1 MNASKES
8 SKKVVV
14 IGLDGATLDLIK
26 PWAEEGK
33 LPTFKEMLTEGVHGI
48 LRSTIPHVTIPAWP
62 SFATGVNPGKHG
74 LYDFFKDDGETYNPK
89 IEPQPSRAI
98 KVPTLWQILGE
109 QDKRVA
115 IINVPSTFPP
125 TKVNGYMIT
134 GLLTPPGAEYTYPT
148 GFEKELV
155 DKIGNYS
162 VFSSPSAWKGSLDLF
177 MADLEKALEERV
189 KATLYLLEKDID
201 FLMVVDSGTDR
212 AGHELWR
219 FIDRSSPIFDPD
231 ELAKYGN
238 LLLKYYQEVDRALKT
253 ILSKLNK
260 EDTLFIMSDHGMG
273 PVRKFISLNIFL
285 MQQGFMKI
293 KKGPVSKIRYF
304 FFNNGWTFFN
314 LDRFLRKLQ
323 IELYISKTVSNQQKS
338 SLAERLFFSSRDIDW
353 TKTTAYALGSQGGI
367 RINLKGRESEGIV
380 TPGAEY
386 KKVRDDL
393 INKLHSASDP
403 SNGEKIVNDVFRCEE
418 IYHGP
423 YIEKAPDIIAM
434 PKENYEFSRAYRF
447 PFASVVQTTVGHS
460 GSHRLNGVFM
470 AVGEEIK
477 KDREI
482 KNANIIDLAPT
493 ILHTMD
499 VPVPTNMDG
508 KVLKEIFEPNSEL
521 GRKEVEYQEI
531 DYEKVR
537 VGEKVRK
544 LKQIGRI

>member
-1 MNASKES
+1 MNASKET

-14 IGLDGATLDLIK
+14 IGLDGATFDLIK
-26 PWAEEGK
+26 PWAKEGK
-33 LPTFKEMLTEGVHGI
+33 LPTFKKLVDEGAHGN

-62 SFATGVNPGKHG
+62 SFATGVNAGKHG
-74 LYDFFKDDGETYNPK
+74 LYDFFREVGESYNPK
-89 IEPQPSRAI
+89 VELQPSRSI
-98 KVPTLWQILGE
+98 KVPTLWQILSKYN
-109 QDKRVA
+109 KRVA

-134 GLLTPPGAEYTYPT
+134 GLLTPPGAEYTYPA

-162 VFSSPSAWKGSLDLF
+162 VFSSSSAWKGSLDLF
-177 MADLEKALEERV
+177 MTDLEKALEERV

-219 FIDRSSPIFDPD
+219 FIDRSSPIFDPN
-231 ELAKYGN
+231 ELSTYGN
-238 LLLKYYQEVDRALKT
+238 LLLKYYQEVDKALRT

-260 EDTLFIMSDHGMG
+260 RDTLFIMSDHGMG
-273 PVRKFISLNIFL
+273 PVRKFISLNSFL

-293 KKGPVSKIRYF
+293 KKGLASKSRYF
-304 FFNNGWTFFN
+304 FFNKGWDIYN

-323 IELYISKTVSNQQKS
+323 IQRYISKTVSNEQKS
-338 SLAERLFFSSRDIDW
+338 SLAERFFFSSMDIDW
-353 TKTTAYALGSQGGI
+353 AKTTAYALGAPGGI
-367 RINLKGRESEGIV
+367 RVNRKGREPEGIV
-380 TPGAEY
+380 TPGGEY
-386 KKVRDDL
+386 EKVRDNL

-403 SNGEKIVNDVFRCEE
+403 FNGEKIVNDIFKCEE

-434 PKENYEFSRAYRF
+434 PKENYEFFRAYRF
-447 PFASVVQTTVGHS
+447 PFVSVVQTTVGHS

-477 KDREI
+477 KGREI
-482 KNANIIDLAPT
+482 KDANIIDLAPT

-508 KVLKEIFEPNSEL
+508 KVLKEIFEPNSKH
-521 GRKEVEYQEI
+521 GRKKVEYQEI
-531 DYEKVR
+531 DYERVKVR
-537 VGEKVRK
+537 GKVRK